1 MRKQREREVQ
11 RECGFECDYFRILL
25 ANARSPSLSFGDYA
39 WNNHKMIP
47 V

>member
-1 MRKQREREVQ
+1 VRQRRTA
-11 RECGFECDYFRILL
+11 RFGMIILL

-39 WNNHKMIP
+39 RNNHKKLP